1 MVRMALADGTAT
13 TAIIPAASTIAA
25 GADDPPSL

>member
-1 MVRMALADGTAT
+1 MALADGTAT

-25 GADDPPSL
+25 GADDRAKPVS